1 MHRENDVHRNRHTL
15 CFARWHR
22 WDNLADTCSN
32 SMRLS
37 RWDKPADSVVGT
49 TRQTHLYIHATQS
62 LGQPGRLCSSAAP
75 SVDSIILRCE
85 VVSTTANCV
94 GCNIEG
100 RRSLHNVFQLRLFC
114 CSEASS
120 APSSAAGPTLST
132 TSLPCHFYPISIIC
146 K

>member
-1 MHRENDVHRNRHTL
+1 MHFDFMCDSMHSENDVCMISCMHIVLRGGIVGTI
-15 CFARWHR
+15 
-22 WDNLADTCSN
+22 
-32 SMRLS
+32 S
-37 RWDKPADSVVGT
+37 RTPVPTPCDSVVGT
-49 TRQTHLYIHATQS
+49 TRQTQS

-85 VVSTTANCV
+85 VVSTTANSV

-120 APSSAAGPTLST
+120 APSSAAGPTLSP